1 MSVRGSFHF
10 RLTSAG
16 NLLGE
21 YFNNYG
27 NIISSE
33 STNRIDQGS
42 GFVGT
47 FITSWIENGQEAII
61 TNLEIQPTINNNMFT
76 LIWTDLKGKVTFQG
90 KASLLEENI
99 IYGYYSGEQ
108 FIQEH

>member
-10 RLTSAG
+10 RLTNAG

-33 STNRIDQGS
+33 STNRINPGI
-42 GFVGT
+42 GFVGQYV
-47 FITSWIENGQEAII
+47 TSWIENGQEAII
-61 TNLEIQPTINNNMFT
+61 NNLEIQPTRNVNMFT
-76 LIWTDLKGKVTFQG
+76 LVWTDLNGKVTFRG
-90 KASLLEENI
+90 KASLSEENI